1 MDKENEMKQDKE
13 IPTGQGKLNDEET
26 RYLEQWMEKAEQ
38 EEDPDEAFA
47 IYQETE
53 TIYLYRG
60 ILLDQRLGGL
70 YGRMMMAAL
79 DAGNRKEALYCGK
92 RAVEIYEQLNGY
104 ERECAVSYTNLGQV
118 YLSYPGLDPDRLEA
132 AMENLKKGEEM
143 FPSEDVEDPRYRANL
158 TMQDRVRQIFK
169 EMESFYN

>member
-1 MDKENEMKQDKE
+1 MNKENETRQNE
-13 IPTGQGKLNDEET
+13 NIPTSQGKLNEEET
-26 RYLEQWMEKAEQ
+26 LYLEEWMEKAAK

-47 IYQETE
+47 IYQEIE

-60 ILLDQRLGGL
+60 ILLDQRLGRL
-70 YGRMMMAAL
+70 YRRMMMAAL

-92 RAVEIYEQLNGY
+92 RAVEIYEQLTGY

-132 AMENLKKGEEM
+132 AMENLKKGEEL
-143 FPSEDVEDPRYRANL
+143 FPDEDSGNPQYRANL
-158 TMQDRVRQIFK
+158 TMQDRVRRIIK
-169 EMESFYN
+169 EMEFF